1 MNRKRRLWSDADL
14 DILRRA
20 YADTPTALLAARFD
34 RSTACVSQ
42 KAGTLGLRKN
52 AQFMASP
59 ESGRMA
65 KGTTRGAASRFAKG
79 HKTWNTGLRYTAG
92 GRSGETRFEKGT
104 KPHNW
109 VPIGTLRVNTLGYLD
124 RKTGEGRGVRNW
136 TAVHRLVWA
145 EAHGPVPA
153 GYQVRFKPGRFS
165 TELEAIT
172 PDALELVSLRDSML
186 RNSIHNLPAE
196 LVDVIHARAGLV
208 KRIRNTERK
217 RAEQD
222 QRPA

>member
-1 MNRKRRLWSDADL
+1 MNRRRRAWKKADL
-14 DILRRA
+14 EILRQA

-34 RSTACVSQ
+34 RSTACVSH

-65 KGTTRGAASRFAKG
+65 KGTTRGKASRFVQG
-79 HKTWNTGLRYTAG
+79 HKTWNAGLRYKPG
-92 GRSGETRFEKGT
+92 GRSGETRFAKGM

-109 VPIGTLRVNTLGYLD
+109 VPVGSYRINGEGYLD
-124 RKTGEGRGVRNW
+124 RKVRDGAGVRNW
-136 TAVHRLVWA
+136 VAVHRLVWS
-145 EAHGPVPA
+145 EARGPVPA

-165 TELEAIT
+165 TELKAIT

-186 RNSIHNLPAE
+186 RNSVHNLPE
-196 LVDVIHARAGLV
+196 PLVDVIHARAGLV
-208 KRIRNTERK
+208 RRIRTAEKK